1 MDQPRT
7 APPGTAPVISAAVRA
22 TTALPAAVLGSATAG
37 IAYASLYER
46 NRWTLRRLDVPV
58 LAPGS
63 APLRVLHLSDLHM
76 TAGQRS
82 KQEWVASLAALEP
95 DLVVD
100 TGDNL
105 AGVDAVPGTLRA
117 LEPLLDLPGAF
128 VLASNDYYAPRP
140 KNPLKYFKRDHV
152 RVHGDELPW
161 RDLRDAMAAR
171 GWVDLTNAR
180 GELVVGGRRIAF
192 AGVDDS
198 HLDRDRYDDVAGPAD
213 PAADLRI
220 GLAHPPEPRVLDRFA
235 ADGYDL
241 LLCGH
246 THGGQLRVP
255 FYGAL
260 VTNCGIDRARVRW
273 LHRWVEPS
281 AATPRGSWLHV
292 SAGLGT
298 SPYAPYRFACPPEA
312 TLLTLTARQG

>member
-1 MDQPRT
+1 M
-7 APPGTAPVISAAVRA
+7 RA
-22 TTALPAAVLGSATAG
+22 TTAVPTAVLAGGAATV
-37 IAYASLYER
+37 AYASLIER
-46 NRWTLRRLDVPV
+46 TSWTLRRFDVPV
-58 LAPGS
+58 LPPGS

-76 TAGQRS
+76 TAGQRG
-82 KQEWVASLAALEP
+82 KQEWVAGLADLRP

-105 AGVDAVPGTLRA
+105 AGMDAVPGTLRA

-140 KNPLKYFKRDHV
+140 KNPLKYFKPDHK

-161 RDLRDAMAAR
+161 RDLRDGLAGR
-171 GWVDLTNAR
+171 GWLDLTNGTGSLTVA
-180 GELVVGGRRIAF
+180 GVRIAF
-192 AGVDDS
+192 AGVDDP
-198 HLDRDRYDDVAGPAD
+198 HLQLDRYDEVAGPAD
-213 PAADLRI
+213 AAADVRS
-220 GLAHPPEPRVLDRFA
+220 GLVHSPEPRVLDRFA

-241 LLCGH
+241 LLAGH

-260 VTNCGIDRARVRW
+260 VTNCGIDRQQVRW
-273 LHRWVEPS
+273 LHRWAEPS
-281 AATPRGSWLHV
+281 AEHPAGTWLHV

-298 SPYAPYRFACPPEA
+298 SPYAPYRLACPPEA
-312 TLLTLTARQG
+312 TLLTLVARR